1 MHFAQILLIVVL
13 QKEIID
19 HFIKSNEY
27 VNNVCSHII
36 PPQFLPK
43 KGSIPLVSALSVV
56 NVHFLCSQ

>member
-27 VNNVCSHII
+27 VNNVCSHISGLTGCSII
-36 PPQFLPK
+36 PPNSYRKRERTSRFCY
-43 KGSIPLVSALSVV
+43 VSS
-56 NVHFLCSQ
+56 